1 MRVTTGPRTVT
12 VTVLVLAGI
21 VVSTLL
27 LVVAIVGLP
36 GGGGP
41 DRAIVGTAGTAG
53 ARSSD
58 DGYANPWEA
67 GNAAALE
74 ELAEQ
79 GLATADACP

>member
-1 MRVTTGPRTVT
+1 MRVTTTGPRTVT
-12 VTVLVLAGI
+12 VLVLAAV

-36 GGGGP
+36 GGGDP
-41 DRAIVGTAGTAG
+41 DRAIVGTGPTAG
-53 ARSSD
+53 ERSSD
-58 DGYANPWEA
+58 DGDANPWEA

-79 GLATADACP
+79 RRATADACP

>member
-12 VTVLVLAGI
+12 VLVLASV

-27 LVVAIVGLP
+27 LVVAIVGQP
-36 GGGGP
+36 GGGDP
-41 DRAIVGTAGTAG
+41 DRATVGTAVTAG
-53 ARSSD
+53 ERSSD
-58 DGYANPWEA
+58 GGYANPWEA

-79 GLATADACP
+79 RPATADACP